1 MVLMGNRV
9 FMGGT
14 HFFSQRYTLC
24 FFVENKV
31 FLSGKQGVSLGE
43 TGFGNCCLAFCFIMG
58 ESGVSKCEGLAISM
72 KESFT
77 LFCADI
83 QWVAE
88 VVKV

>member
-1 MVLMGNRV
+1 MGNRV

-43 TGFGNCCLAFCFIMG
+43 TVFGNCCLVFAFVMD
-58 ESGVSKCEGLAISM
+58 ESRVGKCEGLVVSVKA
-72 KESFT
+72 SFT
-77 LFCADI
+77 LFCTDI

-88 VVKV
+88 GVKV

>member
-43 TGFGNCCLAFCFIMG
+43 TGLGNHCLAIN
-58 ESGVSKCEGLAISM
+58 L
-72 KESFT
+72 
-77 LFCADI
+77 I
-83 QWVAE
+83 QDELV
-88 VVKV
+88 

>member
-43 TGFGNCCLAFCFIMG
+43 TGFGNCCLVFAFVMDESRMG
-58 ESGVSKCEGLAISM
+58 KREGLVVSV